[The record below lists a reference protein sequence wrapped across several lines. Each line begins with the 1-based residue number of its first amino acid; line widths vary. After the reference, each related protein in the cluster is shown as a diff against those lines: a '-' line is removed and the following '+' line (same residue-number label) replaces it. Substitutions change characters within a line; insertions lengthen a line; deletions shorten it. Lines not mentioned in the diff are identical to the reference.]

1 MLKITFGLNN
11 VGVKMENLF
20 HEKKVNKSLTSMIF
34 EKIREDILIGK
45 YPSGEKIVEAKL
57 AEEFGVSRTPV
68 REALKQLELDGL
80 VDNIPN
86 RGVIVKGISSQDVED
101 IYTIRISIEAIAVKW
116 AIDRMNDN
124 DLQKLKDIYEL
135 MEFYTFKNDID
146 KIAELNTKFHETI
159 YNATKS
165 RYMEHV
171 LKDFQYF
178 MKTTRYRSLRSPGR
192 VKNTL
197 KEHKEILDAF
207 IEKNKEEA
215 SKAIINHINNSRE
228 NARRTRV
235 KTR

>member
-1 MLKITFGLNN
+1 
-11 VGVKMENLF
+11 MENLF

-45 YPSGEKIVEAKL
+45 YTSGEKIVEAKL

-86 RGVIVKGISSQDVED
+86 RGVIVKGISNQDVED
-101 IYTIRISIEAIAVKW
+101 IYTIRIAIEGIAVKW
-116 AIDRMNDN
+116 AIERMDDN
-124 DLQKLKDIYEL
+124 DLQKLKEIFEL
-135 MEFYTFKNDID
+135 MEFYTFKKDID

-178 MKTTRYRSLRSPGR
+178 MKTTRYKSLRSPGR
-192 VKNTL
+192 IESTL
-197 KEHKEILDAF
+197 EEHREVLEAFTAKDKEKA
-207 IEKNKEEA
+207 A
-215 SKAIINHINNSRE
+215 KAILKHVNNSRE
-228 NARRTRV
+228 NAKRIGA
-235 KTR
+235 KIK